1 MLWLGS
7 DICIAVLPRAE
18 GEQLEQGKL
27 PSGSRGQT
35 GKVQPVISCV
45 TRTPLLAALLSAA
58 GRDQA
63 GREMEGTIYLCG
75 CRGYR
80 ERRVH
85 NPILAVLCS
94 DVLVSG
100 GF

>member
-1 MLWLGS
+1 M
-7 DICIAVLPRAE
+7 
-18 GEQLEQGKL
+18 
-27 PSGSRGQT
+27 
-35 GKVQPVISCV
+35 ISSV

-80 ERRVH
+80 EH
-85 NPILAVLCS
+85 NPILAVSWS

>member
-1 MLWLGS
+1 M
-7 DICIAVLPRAE
+7 
-18 GEQLEQGKL
+18 
-27 PSGSRGQT
+27 SRENSPVGAAPLQT
-35 GKVQPVISCV
+35 GKVQPVISSV

-75 CRGYR
+75 CGGY
-80 ERRVH
+80 RVH
-85 NPILAVLCS
+85 NPILAVLWS

>member
-7 DICIAVLPRAE
+7 DICIAVLPGAE
-18 GEQLEQGKL
+18 ENNLSTENFRLGAAPL
-27 PSGSRGQT
+27 QT
-35 GKVQPVISCV
+35 AKVQPVISSV
-45 TRTPLLAALLSAA
+45 TRTPLLAAFLSAA

-63 GREMEGTIYLCG
+63 GREMEGTIYLSG
-75 CRGYR
+75 CRGSR
-80 ERRVH
+80 EY
-85 NPILAVLCS
+85 NPILAVSWS